1 MIRLVSKRRVVHS
14 VAMICLGYV
23 LASTTNASFGD
34 PAPTET
40 RTGLDAKYLRLPM
53 GPEVS
58 SGCGVEEYSYNTAV
72 EKYLEA
78 EQAVIDT
85 YDDWVSCDMGNM
97 TPTVSADPGTQ
108 SVLTR

>member
-40 RTGLDAKYLRLPM
+40 RTGLDAKYLRPPI
-53 GPEVS
+53 GPEVA
-58 SGCGVEEYSYNTAV
+58 SGCTAEKTAYIDSVEA
-72 EKYLEA
+72 YLDA
-78 EQAVIDT
+78 EQAVIET